1 MTDERRGTSPA
12 PHGGDDPLDREIR
25 RLLAVEPSP
34 AFEAR
39 VRARVAAEPT
49 RNAWRA
55 GRLRLTFGAAAAALV
70 LAVSLFGP
78 EPPTG
83 VGAGPGTE
91 RAGGTAPPSSGAAA
105 RAVSLPGVPLGPNT
119 PERTGGPAPP
129 PSGVATR
136 AVRDDPA
143 AVGLPVVLVEPNATR
158 EPAFPRALET
168 GFRGAAGPPRAS
180 GVPPGAPRF
189 TRVVFSADER
199 DVLRQLLDQARNRPV
214 VVPVTADARTPV
226 AASEPPAELVIPL
239 IASEP
244 RAELVIP
251 LIASEPPAELVIP
264 LITSEPRAEVVIPL
278 ITSEPRAEVVIPPIA
293 IEPPL
298 TVEPLNVALL
308 DMGADQ

>member
-1 MTDERRGTSPA
+1 MTDERRGHA
-12 PHGGDDPLDREIR
+12 PTPHESDDPLDREIR
-25 RLLAVEPSP
+25 RLLAVDPSP

-39 VRARVAAEPT
+39 VRTRVAAEPA
-49 RNAWRA
+49 RHAWRA
-55 GRLRLTFGAAAAALV
+55 GRLSMGFGAAAALV

-83 VGAGPGTE
+83 VGDGSGPGTE

-119 PERTGGPAPP
+119 PERTGGTAPP
-129 PSGVATR
+129 SSGVAAR

-199 DVLRQLLDQARNRPV
+199 DALRQLLDEARNRPV

-244 RAELVIP
+244 RAE
-251 LIASEPPAELVIP
+251 
-264 LITSEPRAEVVIPL
+264 
-278 ITSEPRAEVVIPPIA
+278 VVIPPIA

-308 DMGADQ
+308 DTGADQ

>member
-1 MTDERRGTSPA
+1 MTDERRGHA
-12 PHGGDDPLDREIR
+12 PTPHESDDPLDREIR
-25 RLLAVEPSP
+25 RLLAVDPSP

-55 GRLRLTFGAAAAALV
+55 GRLSMGFGAAAAALV

-83 VGAGPGTE
+83 VGDGSGPGTE
-91 RAGGTAPPSSGAAA
+91 RAGGTAPPASGAAA
-105 RAVSLPGVPLGPNT
+105 RDVSLPGVPLRPNT

-143 AVGLPVVLVEPNATR
+143 AVGLPVVLVEPNATH

-168 GFRGAAGPPRAS
+168 GFRAAAGPPRAS
-180 GVPPGAPRF
+180 AVPPGAPRF

-199 DVLRQLLDQARNRPV
+199 DALRQLLDQARNRPV
-214 VVPVTADARTPV
+214 VVPAPADARTPV
-226 AASEPPAELVIPL
+226 AASAPPAELVIPP
-239 IASEP
+239 IA
-244 RAELVIP
+244 I
-251 LIASEPPAELVIP
+251 
-264 LITSEPRAEVVIPL
+264 EPRAEVVIPP
-278 ITSEPRAEVVIPPIA
+278 IAIEPRAEVVIPPIA

-308 DMGADQ
+308 DTGADQ